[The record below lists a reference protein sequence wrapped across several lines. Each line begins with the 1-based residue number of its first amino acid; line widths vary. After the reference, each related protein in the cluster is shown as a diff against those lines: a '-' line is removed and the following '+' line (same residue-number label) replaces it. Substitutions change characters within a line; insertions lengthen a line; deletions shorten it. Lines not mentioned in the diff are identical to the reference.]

1 MNSSSTK
8 PKGNRRD
15 DPKKKGGKQKDDPK
29 KKGGKRGNRKEFI
42 KKGKKEIVFDPE
54 ARKDYLRGFS
64 DRKKERRAFG
74 LAMQKVKDRTAKLA
88 QRKEEKQ
95 DLLKQIEQAEKQK
108 EELMEE
114 VIRSR
119 EPRKK
124 EADATHDDG
133 DSDDNSKDSEG
144 DQKASKTIAT
154 MFYNDKQTET
164 QWGGQVVVTTS
175 VVPLDGDS
183 DDEDMDAERTKP
195 RGEKKTF
202 DSQQRY
208 AGNVER
214 YMGELKGKMPSKKK
228 SSTQNTK
235 RKGKNGAAEMKG
247 MGGGANLKLAQKALQ
262 STTQV
267 KSKAPAWQKGKGKK
281 GRK

>member
-8 PKGNRRD
+8 QKGN
-15 DPKKKGGKQKDDPK
+15 KKDDPK

-54 ARKDYLRGFS
+54 ARKSYLRGFS
-64 DRKKERRAFG
+64 ERKSQRRAFG
-74 LAMQKVKDRTAKLA
+74 LAMQKVKDRTAKLD
-88 QRKEEKQ
+88 QRKQEKQ
-95 DLLKQIEQAEKQK
+95 DLLRQIEQAEKQK
-108 EELMEE
+108 EELLEE
-114 VIRSR
+114 YISSR

-124 EADATHDDG
+124 EADATHDGG
-133 DSDDNSKDSEG
+133 DSDDKSEG
-144 DQKASKTIAT
+144 SEGEQKASKTIAT
-154 MFYNDKQTET
+154 LRYDDKQTET
-164 QWGGQVVVTTS
+164 QWGGQVIVTTS
-175 VVPLDGDS
+175 MVALDGDS
-183 DDEDMDAERTKP
+183 EDEDMDTEQTKP
-195 RGEKKTF
+195 REKKTKTF

-214 YMGELKGKMPSKKK
+214 YMGELKGNMPGKKK

-247 MGGGANLKLAQKALQ
+247 MGGAANLKIATKALQ
-262 STTQV
+262 NTQKV